1 MFSAFPF
8 RSRKNQQSPSLI
20 QKYPRLKACI
30 FIISYGRTGSTVL
43 QRILNTLPNACIRGE
58 NNNILMSLLKGQ
70 EAAVSARSMSHLSTE
85 KGPWYGAELVQP
97 DAFAKALVS
106 SFIETILCPPS
117 DVVYLGIKEIRWFLE
132 PQEFHKL
139 LDFISSY
146 FPNAHFVFNTRRV
159 EEVRK
164 SGWWWPAKALGDPDQ
179 IIPMMDRMFL
189 AYAEKYPT
197 RSFHI
202 DYDDFGSGVDA
213 FAPIFRAFGEK
224 LDDNRLSAILRDRL
238 EH

>member
-117 DVVYLGIKEIRWFLE
+117 DVVYLGFKEIRWFLE

-189 AYAEKYPT
+189 AYAEKIP
-197 RSFHI
+197 
-202 DYDDFGSGVDA
+202 DA
-213 FAPIFRAFGEK
+213 LIPH
-224 LDDNRLSAILRDRL
+224 RLRRL
-238 EH
+238 WLGC